1 MHLSSKR
8 KNLFPIMK
16 MEQNAREITKKMNGI
31 YKQSGSVGIRTLNR
45 PNLALMKCV
54 MQSLYK

>member
-1 MHLSSKR
+1 
-8 KNLFPIMK
+8 MK